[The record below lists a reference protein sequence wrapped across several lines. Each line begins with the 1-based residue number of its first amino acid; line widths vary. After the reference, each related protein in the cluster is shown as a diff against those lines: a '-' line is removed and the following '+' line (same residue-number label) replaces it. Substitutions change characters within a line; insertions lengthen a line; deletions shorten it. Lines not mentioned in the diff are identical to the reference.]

1 MFDIMFIHYA
11 NTAVH
16 ALLLLRF
23 ADRHTITDEG
33 CHFFAYEKHWKT
45 RQKQLG
51 CFQKQLGSKDTFTT
65 IKQHCEIQ

>member
-51 CFQKQLGSKDTFTT
+51 SKDTFTT